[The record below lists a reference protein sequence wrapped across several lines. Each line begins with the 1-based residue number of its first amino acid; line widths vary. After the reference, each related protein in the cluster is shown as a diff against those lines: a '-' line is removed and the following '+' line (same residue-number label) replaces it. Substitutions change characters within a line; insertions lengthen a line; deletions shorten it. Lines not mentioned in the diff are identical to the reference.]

1 MSKNKH
7 TVIQGII
14 ISRKNLIEVIM
25 IAVFLGLGVNLI
37 GGYVFGVTEITPRA
51 YVLIG
56 VVFCII
62 SVLYLAF
69 RLIAQRVQ
77 SRSYEGFLVYDNK
90 RNDIVLV
97 PRYEFSEDICRYK
110 RAAFLENTALK
121 TQWEMESLKSLLRR
135 DDLDEETIIRKPLKA
150 AQLLS
155 EAVEYFILSRLS
167 THLTDYFSDINL
179 ATRNLKKYRREDI
192 PDVLL
197 SNRFLEMFS
206 RPMEDRPTFVGEI
219 LGEKE
224 VGTVVMQD
232 SEAGTIYESFDLI
245 LPKVSTVRRVDA
257 NKIVIDTRKLNISI
271 TIRFEGYCAVLRRE
285 FHEVYLGI
293 DDWIDTIDDAEVK
306 VDIVTRM
313 KLPALFSPAGWR
325 YYGWI
330 DSFLDE
336 IDEALS
342 VDTFFNRIGW
352 ESALTFLQCSQ
363 RAKEKQRRDIRS
375 KKE

>member
-7 TVIQGII
+7 TVIQGIT

-37 GGYVFGVTEITPRA
+37 GGYVFGVTEITPRG

-56 VVFCII
+56 IVLCII

-69 RLIAQRVQ
+69 RLITQRVQ

-97 PRYEFSEDICRYK
+97 PRYEFSEEICRYK
-110 RAAFLENTALK
+110 RAAFLENISLK
-121 TQWEMESLKSLLRR
+121 AQWEMEPLSSLFRY
-135 DDLDEETIIRKPLKA
+135 DDLDEETIIRKPPKA

-155 EAVEYFILSRLS
+155 EAVEYFILSGLS
-167 THLTDYFSDINL
+167 IHLTDYFSDINL
-179 ATRNLKKYRREDI
+179 ARKNLKVYRRQDI

-197 SNRFLEMFS
+197 NNRFLEMFS

-224 VGTVVMQD
+224 GGTVVMQD
-232 SEAGTIYESFDLI
+232 SEAGAIYESFDLT
-245 LPKVSTVRRVDA
+245 LPKGSTVRRVEA
-257 NKIVIDTRKLNISI
+257 NKVVIDTRKLKVSI
-271 TIRFEGYCAVLRRE
+271 TIRFDGCCTVLPRE

-293 DDWIDTIDDAEVK
+293 DDWIDTIDDAEVN
-306 VDIVTRM
+306 VNIVTRM

-330 DSFLDE
+330 DSFLDK
-336 IDEALS
+336 IDEDLS
-342 VDTFFNRIGW
+342 KDTFFKRLGW
-352 ESALTFLQCSQ
+352 ESALTLLQCSQ
-363 RAKEKQRRDIRS
+363 WVKERRRKDIRS
-375 KKE
+375 KKK